1 MQLSRHESSKYNI
14 DDDFQEYGYLK
25 LIFNKKFF
33 QSKIEQ
39 NQNEE
44 FPVYEP
50 LMSLVVSYPFVQLNC
65 VFFFACLYS
74 VIDLS
79 SLRRLGL
86 LFGLNEDFLWKTS
99 LAWKILNAVFFSL
112 WGYYLDKLG
121 IKTILMTALIGEI
134 INNSMCYFLVQFK
147 LGYIISMGLSAA
159 INSGYL
165 ALTPT
170 CYALIFGD
178 EKGILLYSI
187 SSILINTFYICRPVL
202 NNIVVDKVYFLMLFM
217 IMTIFSM
224 FALII
229 LCFFEE
235 KKHIFKEEIKYQKK
249 ESFFKRA
256 SELSDMDTGGE
267 ENSEGNNSLLRGF
280 DNAPK

>member
-1 MQLSRHESSKYNI
+1 
-14 DDDFQEYGYLK
+14 
-25 LIFNKKFF
+25 
-33 QSKIEQ
+33 
-39 NQNEE
+39 
-44 FPVYEP
+44 
-50 LMSLVVSYPFVQLNC
+50 
-65 VFFFACLYS
+65 
-74 VIDLS
+74 
-79 SLRRLGL
+79 
-86 LFGLNEDFLWKTS
+86 
-99 LAWKILNAVFFSL
+99 
-112 WGYYLDKLG
+112 
-121 IKTILMTALIGEI
+121 
-134 INNSMCYFLVQFK
+134 
-147 LGYIISMGLSAA
+147 MGLSAA

-202 NNIVVDKVYFLMLFM
+202 NNIVVDKVYYLMLFM